1 MNEEHKKNPDG
12 FHIRNIGKLIE
23 TNEDLLRLEVSTVY
37 TAKQRQITNTGRLL
51 EEFMTKD
58 QKSKF

>member
-23 TNEDLLRLEVSTVY
+23 TNEDLLR
-37 TAKQRQITNTGRLL
+37 
-51 EEFMTKD
+51 
-58 QKSKF
+58 